1 MNYRHAFHAGNHADV
16 FKHVA
21 LLALCDALTAKPAPL
36 FALDTHAGRGLYALD
51 SNSAQRTGEAEG
63 GIGRLI
69 AEPPKHPA
77 IARYLAAVKA
87 CRAAH
92 GAAIY
97 PGSPWL
103 LAHALRADDRI
114 AACELL
120 PEEAAQLK
128 NNFARDPRVAVHE
141 RDGYAAI
148 KAMLPP
154 KLMKAGVGEVKYARG
169 LVLIDPP
176 YEAQL
181 EEFDT
186 AIGALREALVRW
198 PQATYALWYPIKL
211 RRSLQ
216 PFYRRAEAIPAQSS
230 LVAELLIR
238 PDDSP
243 LRMNGSGLLL
253 LNPPWQFEQTLREV
267 LALLA
272 PTLGEAGAS
281 CRVDWLKQSP

>member
-87 CRAAH
+87 CRSAH
-92 GAAIY
+92 GAATY

-103 LAHALRADDRI
+103 LAHALRDDDRI

-128 NNFARDPRVAVHE
+128 VNFVRDPRVVVHE
-141 RDGYAAI
+141 RDGYGAI
-148 KAMLPP
+148 KALLPP
-154 KLMKAGVGEVKYARG
+154 KHGAVKYDRG

-186 AIGALREALVRW
+186 AIGALREALARW
-198 PQATYALWYPIKL
+198 PQPTYALRYPIKP
-211 RRSLQ
+211 RRSLE

-230 LVAELLIR
+230 LVAEMLVR

-253 LNPPWQFEQTLREV
+253 LNPTWPFEQTPRPV
-267 LALLA
+267 
-272 PTLGEAGAS
+272 S
-281 CRVDWLKQSP
+281 

>member
-1 MNYRHAFHAGNHADV
+1 MNYRHDFHAGNHADV

-51 SNSAQRTGEAEG
+51 GNSAQRTGEAEG
-63 GIGRLI
+63 GIGRLV
-69 AEPPKHPA
+69 AEAPKHPA

-92 GAAIY
+92 GAASY

-114 AACELL
+114 AACELQ

-128 NNFARDPRVAVHE
+128 VNFARDPRMVVHE

-148 KAMLPP
+148 KALLPP
-154 KLMKAGVGEVKYARG
+154 RHGDRKFARG

-186 AIGALREALVRW
+186 AIGALREALTRW

-216 PFYRRAEAIPAQSS
+216 PFYRRAETIPAKSS
-230 LVAELLIR
+230 FVAELLLR

-253 LNPPWQFEQTLREV
+253 LNPPWQFEQTLTQV
-267 LALLA
+267 LTLLT

-281 CRVDWLKQSP
+281 WRVDWLKPGA